1 MTASF
6 KKNMRSRLG
15 ELEQELLASIE
26 DQRRE
31 YEELTL
37 GDRTEDTDEAAI
49 RNDERAMSAILR
61 HDRRRL
67 VRVQSAL
74 ARIEEGHYGICAV
87 CGEPIDEVRLDAQPD
102 TVFCYDCARTRQRS
116 ARQAHL
122 N

>member
-15 ELEQELLASIE
+15 ELEEEILASID

-49 RNDERAMSAILR
+49 RNDERTMSALLR
-61 HDRRRL
+61 HDRHRL

-74 ARIEEGHYGICAV
+74 ARLEEGHFGVCAV
-87 CGEPIDEVRLDAQPD
+87 CGEQIDEGRLDAQPD
-102 TVFCYDCARTRQRS
+102 TVFCYDCARTCQRS

>member
-6 KKNMRSRLG
+6 KKNMRSRLT
-15 ELEQELLASIE
+15 ELEEEILASID

-37 GDRTEDTDEAAI
+37 GDRTEETDEAAI
-49 RNDERAMSAILR
+49 RNDERAMSALLR
-61 HDRRRL
+61 HDRHRL

-74 ARIEEGHYGICAV
+74 ARLEEGHFGVCAV
-87 CGEPIDEVRLDAQPD
+87 CGEQINEKRLDAQPD
-102 TVFCYDCARTRQRS
+102 TVFCYDCARKRQQS